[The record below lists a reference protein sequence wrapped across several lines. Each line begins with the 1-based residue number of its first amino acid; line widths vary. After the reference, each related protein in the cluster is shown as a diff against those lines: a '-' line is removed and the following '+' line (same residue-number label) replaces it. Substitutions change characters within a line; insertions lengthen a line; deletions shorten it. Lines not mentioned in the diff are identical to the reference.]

1 MSERS
6 VATVAAGTVGETI
19 DGERPAGRWRV
30 LSRAAFD
37 PLGLAGV
44 LIAFGC
50 WYVAS
55 AAMGASV
62 LPPPHTV
69 MANAFGNL
77 LSSERLPG
85 IGLPRGGYLPHILF
99 TALNVLVGG
108 GIGALIGI
116 TSGLFSAQ
124 NQLVA
129 EALDP
134 IMSLLGTIPIVIMAP
149 FFLMWFGL
157 SGAPQIAL
165 VALYTATVL
174 HLFALRG
181 ARNLSP
187 AFMDYAATLG
197 ASPMQRFLSVRLPG
211 AMPEIFGGLRIA
223 FAAAWGLAAVTEML
237 GGRFGSGRLLVA
249 LRSVYDLTGIM
260 AVVLL
265 LAMLAILLDGIIVA
279 MRLYVLRWARAMRL
293 LDTSA

>member
-1 MSERS
+1 MNECN
-6 VATVAAGTVGETI
+6 VATIAAGTSDERI
-19 DGERPAGRWRV
+19 DRARPGGRWRV

-37 PLGLAGV
+37 PLGLAGL
-44 LIAFGC
+44 LIAAGC
-50 WYVAS
+50 WYAAS
-55 AAMGASV
+55 AAMGANI
-62 LPPPHTV
+62 LPPPHAV

-99 TALNVLVGG
+99 TASNVLVGG

-116 TSGLFSAQ
+116 ASGLFSAQ
-124 NQLVA
+124 NRLAA

-157 SGAPQIAL
+157 SGAPQIVL

-197 ASPMQRFLSVRLPG
+197 ASPTQRFVSVRLPG
-211 AMPEIFGGLRIA
+211 AMPEIFGALRIA

-265 LAMLAILLDGIIVA
+265 LAILAILLDGIIVA
-279 MRLYVLRWARAMRL
+279 ARLYVLRWARAMRL
-293 LDTSA
+293 LDTST